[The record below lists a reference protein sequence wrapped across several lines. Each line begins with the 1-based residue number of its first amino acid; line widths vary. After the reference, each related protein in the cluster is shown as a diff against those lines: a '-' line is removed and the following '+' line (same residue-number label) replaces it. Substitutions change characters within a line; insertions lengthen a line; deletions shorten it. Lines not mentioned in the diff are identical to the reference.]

1 MTKLNLGRVVG
12 QDAGFGNVSST
23 YTNNGGEPSVNISLS
38 GENAAKDWQFDFQ
51 NITEDPLTSSE
62 VEQIC
67 NDKIINTTKKLS
79 GTGLMVLW
87 NQIKAKFAAKSH
99 KHGSADITSV
109 NGTVIED
116 STVGLAKLDADANK
130 KLSDMEKGIADNAA
144 SWDSL
149 SQHIITKEVNIK
161 GACEGNGVVDINLN
175 PPVVEGYKCLGII
188 NWQVGS
194 IWLYTYRVGWSHIYA
209 RNLAS
214 GEASYNASATFLYV
228 RN

>member
-149 SQHIITKEVNIK
+149 SQKLSISCKRISFWHNSGPDEAVMYFELADGTKRRMTFKTGGGVTITSE
-161 GACEGNGVVDINLN
+161 
-175 PPVVEGYKCLGII
+175 
-188 NWQVGS
+188 
-194 IWLYTYRVGWSHIYA
+194 
-209 RNLAS
+209 
-214 GEASYNASATFLYV
+214 
-228 RN
+228 